1 MDRTKRSTLAIG
13 ILLVLVGAYFIVA
26 NLVPAFQSWMNITMS
41 WPLIIIAVGA
51 GLLVLGLLVG
61 APEMA
66 IPAVIVGGIGGILYY
81 QNLSGN
87 WGSWSYMWTL
97 IPGFAGIGTLLAWL
111 LGSRDK
117 HSVRSALD
125 TIGGSLV
132 LFVIFGAFFGA
143 FKSMGTYWPVLLI
156 AAGVLLAL
164 RGLIRGHKVEGGK
177 NEES

>member
-1 MDRTKRSTLAIG
+1 MNRTKRSTLAIG

-26 NLVPAFQSWMNITMS
+26 NLVPAFRDWVNVTMS

-97 IPGFAGIGTLLAWL
+97 IPGLSGLGMLLAKL
-111 LGSRDK
+111 LGARGE
-117 HSVRSALD
+117 HTVRSALD
-125 TIGGSLV
+125 TIGTSLV
-132 LFVIFGAFFGA
+132 MFVIFGAFFGA
-143 FKSMGTYWPVLLI
+143 FKMLGDYWPLLLV
-156 AAGVLLAL
+156 AAGVLL
-164 RGLIRGHKVEGGK
+164 GIRSLVRK
-177 NEES
+177 

>member
-13 ILLVLVGAYFIVA
+13 ILLVLIGAYFIVA

-97 IPGFAGIGTLLAWL
+97 IPGLSGLGML
-111 LGSRDK
+111 LGKLLGARGE
-117 HSVRSALD
+117 HTVRSALD
-125 TIGGSLV
+125 TIGSSLV
-132 LFVIFGAFFGA
+132 MFVIFGAFFGA
-143 FKSMGTYWPVLLI
+143 FKMLGDYWPLLLV
-156 AAGVLLAL
+156 AAGVLLGI
-164 RGLIRGHKVEGGK
+164 RSLIRK
-177 NEES
+177 

>member
-13 ILLVLVGAYFIVA
+13 ILLVLIGAYFIVA
-26 NLVPAFQSWMNITMS
+26 NLIPAFQDWVNVTMS

-87 WGSWSYMWTL
+87 WSSWSYMWTL
-97 IPGFAGIGTLLAWL
+97 IPGLSGLGML
-111 LGSRDK
+111 LGKLLGARGE
-117 HSVRSALD
+117 HTVRSALD
-125 TIGGSLV
+125 TIGTSLV
-132 LFVIFGAFFGA
+132 MFVIFGAFFGA
-143 FKSMGTYWPVLLI
+143 FKMLGDYWPLLLV
-156 AAGVLLAL
+156 AAGLLL
-164 RGLIRGHKVEGGK
+164 GIRSLIRK
-177 NEES
+177 

>member
-26 NLVPAFQSWMNITMS
+26 NLVPAFQDWVNITMS

-97 IPGFAGIGTLLAWL
+97 IPGLSGLGML
-111 LGSRDK
+111 LGKLLGARGENT
-117 HSVRSALD
+117 VRSALD
-125 TIGGSLV
+125 TIGTSLV
-132 LFVIFGAFFGA
+132 MFVIFGAFFGA
-143 FKSMGTYWPVLLI
+143 FKMMGDYWPLLLV
-156 AAGVLLAL
+156 AAGVLLGI
-164 RGLIRGHKVEGGK
+164 RSLIRK
-177 NEES
+177 

>member
-26 NLVPAFQSWMNITMS
+26 NLVPAFNDWLNITMS

-66 IPAVIVGGIGGILYY
+66 IPAVIVAGIGGILYY
-81 QNLSGN
+81 QNLSSN

-97 IPGFAGIGTLLAWL
+97 IPGFSGVGML
-111 LGSRDK
+111 LGRLLGARGENT
-117 HSVRSALD
+117 VRSALD
-125 TIGGSLV
+125 TIGTSLV
-132 LFVIFGAFFGA
+132 MFAIFGAFFGA
-143 FKSMGTYWPVLLI
+143 FKMLGDYWPLLLVG
-156 AAGVLLAL
+156 AGVLLGI
-164 RGLIRGHKVEGGK
+164 RSLIRK
-177 NEES
+177 